1 MCEYNE
7 SEDSKLNKLINEAI
21 RKEKEQ
27 LNNTFK
33 VLLLGAGESGKS
45 TFMKQLKIL
54 HQSGYTDQERKTF
67 KNTIQ
72 SNIISNTC
80 NLLEAARTL
89 KDVPPLAIEN
99 QEIAAKFQSMVQT
112 SAFQDLAQYVK
123 PLWKDP
129 AIQHCIKRAAEF
141 QLFDNAEYFFEQVDR
156 IAAVGY
162 LPTVDDVLRVRV
174 KTSGIIENEAVIE
187 GQKWCFVD
195 VGGQRSERRKWIH
208 CFDDVTAVIFF
219 VSLSEYD
226 QKCFE
231 DNITNR
237 MSESMK
243 LFKDITNYKAFAD
256 NTALILFLNKKDLF
270 KRKLSEVPLNHF
282 FKQYTGPNEYS
293 KACSFIRKE
302 FVKLAPSGK
311 DIHVYKTCATD
322 TNNIRLIFQAVRE
335 HIITSHMIGMGFEAA
350 PPPRSSSK
358 DKHKQKQD
366 DEDSD

>member
-1 MCEYNE
+1 
-7 SEDSKLNKLINEAI
+7 
-21 RKEKEQ
+21 
-27 LNNTFK
+27 
-33 VLLLGAGESGKS
+33 
-45 TFMKQLKIL
+45 MKQLKIL

-99 QEIAAKFQSMVQT
+99 QEIAAKFQAMVQT
-112 SAFQDLAQYVK
+112 AAFQELVQYVK

-141 QLFDNAEYFFEQVDR
+141 QLFDNAEYFFEEVDR
-156 IAAVGY
+156 IGAVGY

-358 DKHKQKQD
+358 DSRLK
-366 DEDSD
+366 